1 MLKWLGA
8 RVNPAS
14 NNASQPLRRKNRS
27 SSTTTLIHVSVRRRF
42 SIPLANG
49 RSLAL
54 GERTLVMGVINVTP
68 DSFSDGGMLA
78 DTSAAIDAAM
88 RMVEQG
94 ADLIDVGGESTRP
107 GAQPLSADEERR
119 RVVPV
124 IEALASRVAVPIS
137 VDTYRAA
144 TADAALAS
152 GAVVVNDVS
161 GLRYEPALG
170 GVVARRGAAIIL
182 MHTRGRS
189 RDMYEQATYLDVV
202 GEVLDELRESMA
214 FATGA
219 GVSADRIIID
229 PGLGFAKEA
238 PHSYEALARLDE
250 FTELG
255 RPVVAGPSRKSFL
268 SKPLGGRVAPAD
280 RDWATAAAVTA
291 AVLAGAHI
299 VRVHAVAQ
307 MLHVVRVADEIR
319 RYHRL
324 D

>member
-1 MLKWLGA
+1 
-8 RVNPAS
+8 
-14 NNASQPLRRKNRS
+14 
-27 SSTTTLIHVSVRRRF
+27 
-42 SIPLANG
+42 
-49 RSLAL
+49 
-54 GERTLVMGVINVTP
+54 MGVVNVTP
-68 DSFSDGGMLA
+68 DSFSDGGTLA
-78 DTSAAIDAAM
+78 DLSSAIDAAV

-107 GAQPLSADEERR
+107 GAQAVSAADEQR
-119 RVVPV
+119 RVLPV
-124 IEALASRVAVPIS
+124 IEALAARVAVPLSI
-137 VDTYRAA
+137 DTYKAS
-144 TADAALAS
+144 TADAALAA
-152 GAVVVNDVS
+152 GAVIVNDVS
-161 GLRYEPALG
+161 GLRYEPKLG
-170 GVVARRGAAIIL
+170 DVVARRGAAMIL

-189 RDMYEQATYLDVV
+189 GEMYEQASYLDVV

-219 GVSADRIIID
+219 GIAADRIMLD

-250 FTELG
+250 LSELG
-255 RPVVAGPSRKSFL
+255 RPLVAGPSRKSFL
-268 SKPLGGRVAPAD
+268 ARPLGGRVAPAD

-299 VRVHAVAQ
+299 VRVHAVAE